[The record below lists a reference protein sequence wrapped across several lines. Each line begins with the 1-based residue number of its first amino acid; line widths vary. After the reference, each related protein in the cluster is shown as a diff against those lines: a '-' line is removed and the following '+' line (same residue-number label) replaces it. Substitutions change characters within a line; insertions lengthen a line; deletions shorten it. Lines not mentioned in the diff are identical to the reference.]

1 MLTHTVFGRGEFL
14 AYGQEFQ
21 DPLIAL
27 GVSLLLALAGRFLK
41 AGFLAAASGGLG
53 VAAGWY
59 GVSTLPFSLAP
70 RLLSD
75 RLTLLAAVVSLIAL
89 TAVRFAPTRG
99 PWPPLLLMA
108 LGSGWWLAGAPH
120 THAELL
126 AVWPVAAGIAAAL
139 IAVGWFTAGPVA
151 DPLVPALAGATLAGS
166 LDVAGSSWSW
176 TIMALVPAAAALGML
191 AAPRMP
197 ALVLLPLAADIAA
210 TGAATDLT
218 TGHLARGELRAV
230 DVAVLSPLL
239 ALWLTPRLAGWL
251 RLAGRAG
258 PLLAAVLAGA
268 VAVGVAWGSLRLRGR

>member
-14 AYGQEFQ
+14 AYGQEFHG
-21 DPLIAL
+21 PLIAL

-41 AGFLAAASGGLG
+41 AGFIAAASGGLG
-53 VAAGWY
+53 VVAGWY
-59 GVSTLPFSLAP
+59 TLSTLPFSLAP

-75 RLTLLAAVVSLIAL
+75 RLTVLAAAGLVVAL
-89 TAVRFAPTRG
+89 TAARFALNRG

-108 LGSGWWLAGAPH
+108 LGSGWWLAGGPH
-120 THAELL
+120 SHAELL
-126 AVWPVAAGIAAAL
+126 AVWPVAAGIAAAV